1 MARAALDW
9 SQLDLAEMSGVGS
22 TSIKKFELGTALR
35 PALLARLRG
44 SMEAAG
50 IGFIDEG
57 EKVRGRRAAFGVFL
71 ASDAP
76 TPERAAL
83 QSAGSTD
90 LGPAAKVGSR
100 EPFVPE

>member
-9 SQLDLAEMSGVGS
+9 SQLELAERSGVGS
-22 TSIKKFELGTALR
+22 TSIKKFELGAALR

-57 EKVRGRRAAFGVFL
+57 AFGVFL
-71 ASDAP
+71 ASDSP
-76 TPERAAL
+76 TAEPLAAH
-83 QSAGSTD
+83 SAQLAD
-90 LGPAAKVGSR
+90 L
-100 EPFVPE
+100 